1 MPRSSTFAPSDYNS
15 ALKHFHIASINRPP
29 RQSLVPMNFDSI
41 PELPRR
47 TDGIEQQKIS
57 GKKTDTIVSIFLSK
71 KALQRQIEG
80 GLDESNVF
88 KASRYTLEW

>member
-47 TDGIEQQKIS
+47 TDGIEQQKNLWE
-57 GKKTDTIVSIFLSK
+57 KNRLNCFDLS
-71 KALQRQIEG
+71 LQKSPSTP
-80 GLDESNVF
+80 D
-88 KASRYTLEW
+88 